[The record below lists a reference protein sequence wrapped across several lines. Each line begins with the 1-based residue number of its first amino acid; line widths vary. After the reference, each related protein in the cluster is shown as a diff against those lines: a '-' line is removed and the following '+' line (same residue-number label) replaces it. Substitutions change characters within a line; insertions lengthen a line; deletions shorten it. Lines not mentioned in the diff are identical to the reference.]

1 MAGPTN
7 PEVLNALVRLM
18 AGGEDLSDLS
28 DEQLVEAVVQAREA
42 KKVAEGRAA
51 AELRR
56 RRWTW
61 PQIGNAIGVDQ
72 STAHGWAQPYL
83 RAGDEQ

>member
-1 MAGPTN
+1 MN
-7 PEVLNALVRLM
+7 PEVLSALVRVM
-18 AGGEDLSDLS
+18 ASQGDLSDLT
-28 DEQLVEAVVQAREA
+28 DEQLVDAVVQARDA

-56 RRWTW
+56 RKWTW
-61 PQIGNAIGVDQ
+61 PQIGAAIGVDQ

-83 RAGDEQ
+83 RVGDEQ

>member
-1 MAGPTN
+1 MADR
-7 PEVLNALVRLM
+7 EVLSALVRLM
-18 AGGEDLSDLS
+18 SSGDDLTGLS
-28 DEQLVEAVVQAREA
+28 DEQLVEAVKEAREA

-56 RRWTW
+56 RKWTW
-61 PQIGNAIGVDQ
+61 PAIGKAIGVDQ

-83 RAGDEQ
+83 RDGEG